1 MQKGKKTSGSAR
13 DMCLA
18 RIFRRVFSV
27 QRMVKIF
34 AEDLSYPKTRKG
46 RIMTWLTMLFTIVAI
61 ILYLIDTSESLER
74 CIERSAV
81 GVILDFIC
89 NIFFPMAI
97 HSYVYCC

>member
-1 MQKGKKTSGSAR
+1 MIAGSIYIYIKQKSKKTSGSAR

-46 RIMTWLTMLFTIVAI
+46 RIMV
-61 ILYLIDTSESLER
+61 
-74 CIERSAV
+74 RSKK
-81 GVILDFIC
+81 
-89 NIFFPMAI
+89 
-97 HSYVYCC
+97 